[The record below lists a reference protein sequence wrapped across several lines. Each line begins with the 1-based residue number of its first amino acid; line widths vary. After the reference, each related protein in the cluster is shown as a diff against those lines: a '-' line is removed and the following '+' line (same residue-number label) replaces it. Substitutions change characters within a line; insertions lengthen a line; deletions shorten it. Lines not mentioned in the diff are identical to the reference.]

1 MTRTSNYTSAR
12 SGAIPQHPDD
22 ENKSAKLRRAAWMAL
37 YDLWDGLAG
46 GLDDGHGDDLSTDP
60 DVIFEETYL
69 VLNWLAVA
77 DKKDVAQS
85 LVGVL
90 GQEPAS

>member
-37 YDLWDGLAG
+37 YDLWGERASVPG
-46 GLDDGHGDDLSTDP
+46 DDGCVELPTDP
-60 DVIFEETYL
+60 DVILEETL
-69 VLNWLAVA
+69 LALTWLAVQ
-77 DKKDVAQS
+77 DKKDLAQS
-85 LVGVL
+85 LVGVT
-90 GQEPAS
+90 S

>member
-37 YDLWDGLAG
+37 YDLWDGLAD
-46 GLDDGHGDDLSTDP
+46 GLDGGHGDLSTDP